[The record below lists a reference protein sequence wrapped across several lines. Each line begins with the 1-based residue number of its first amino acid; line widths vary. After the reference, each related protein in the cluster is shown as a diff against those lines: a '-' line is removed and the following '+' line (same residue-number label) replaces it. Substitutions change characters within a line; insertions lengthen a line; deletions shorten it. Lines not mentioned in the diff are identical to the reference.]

1 MTPDFTDD
9 EIDALGERLRRGA
22 SPDVR
27 EAYGDYMGFLNE
39 LRIGLLAELR
49 GLAPGYVVDSR
60 LKRVETVAAK
70 LWRRP
75 ELRLSQ
81 MPDVVGCRV
90 IVPDRASQIEIV
102 ERMASACDVLQLDD
116 KGDDPKFGYR
126 AVHLDI
132 RYGEI
137 YAEIQVQTRN
147 QHLWQMVSEQVAGY
161 DISIKYGGGHP
172 EVSRALLALSELAW
186 QCDAAGTELP
196 AADVDRVRDVILS
209 VYGG

>member
-1 MTPDFTDD
+1 
-9 EIDALGERLRRGA
+9 
-22 SPDVR
+22 
-27 EAYGDYMGFLNE
+27 
-39 LRIGLLAELR
+39 
-49 GLAPGYVVDSR
+49 
-60 LKRVETVAAK
+60 
-70 LWRRP
+70 
-75 ELRLSQ
+75 

-90 IVPDRASQIEIV
+90 IVPDRDAQIAVV
-102 ERMASACDVLQLDD
+102 ERLASACNVRQLDD
-116 KGDDPKFGYR
+116 KSDDPKFGYR

-147 QHLWQMVSEQVAGY
+147 QHLWQTVSEQVAGY

-172 EVSRALLALSELAW
+172 EVSMALLDLSELAW
-186 QCDAAGTELP
+186 QCDVAGTELP